1 MVVGPCPTGNMTG
14 SEVTEAYGLFGKT
27 DNLDG
32 RVANSK
38 TSGFANQKKECVCV
52 QHSGWWLS
60 TSCLEIPRQGME
72 NLVNLNAQVV
82 GTSWY

>member
-32 RVANSK
+32 RVAKSK
-38 TSGFANQKKECVCV
+38 TSGFANQKKQCVCAALWMV
-52 QHSGWWLS
+52 V
-60 TSCLEIPRQGME
+60 
-72 NLVNLNAQVV
+72 VNFLLGNYRARHGKLGQ
-82 GTSWY
+82 S